1 MNTRNK
7 KKNFPFQ
14 SSSNAANTWRDTAQT
29 SPKHLPFWLALSSP
43 LCFLLLADIHWPC
56 QETLRPPLMLSSI
69 HLTLSK
75 HWELW
80 ALLSMEAGPATNPL
94 QVWPHKTSIRTPTN
108 KLQLNRLPP
117 APPLPCQSLAATVS
131 PHRTHTAW
139 PGTSRAVLVLQHHG
153 PHAQR
158 REKQHICSYSQF

>member
-1 MNTRNK
+1 MLQT
-7 KKNFPFQ
+7 PGETQ
-14 SSSNAANTWRDTAQT
+14 LDIAQT
-29 SPKHLPFWLALSSP
+29 SSEHLPFLLALSSP
-43 LCFLLLADIHWPC
+43 LCFLQLADIHWPW
-56 QETLRPPLMLSSI
+56 QETLRPPVMLSSI
-69 HLTLSK
+69 HLILSK
-75 HWELW
+75 HWEPW

-131 PHRTHTAW
+131 PHQTRTAW
-139 PGTSRAVLVLQHHG
+139 PGTSSAVLVLQHHG
-153 PHAQR
+153 SHAQR